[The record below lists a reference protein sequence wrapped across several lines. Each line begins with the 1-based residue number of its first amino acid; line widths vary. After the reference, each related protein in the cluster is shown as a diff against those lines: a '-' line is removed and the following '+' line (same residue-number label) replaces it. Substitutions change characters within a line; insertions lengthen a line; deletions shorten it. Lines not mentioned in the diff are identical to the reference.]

1 MGLLATLTGWRLLRS
16 VLRLVGLVVAVVLVY
31 FVVTG
36 VQVFLTGRRYEPRA
50 AGAIVV
56 MGAAQYNGVPSPD
69 LRSRL
74 DEAELLWQEHYATDI
89 MVTGY
94 KEPGDQFTEAE
105 ASARYLVDRGIPG
118 RDILEAGGDDSWQNL
133 SEAAPV
139 LLAHGDRV
147 VLIATDP
154 FHEDRSLPSP
164 RRWAWRRRPPPR
176 GPRRSRAGPRCR
188 TTPRRRSGWGWA
200 GSSGSTTSPG
210 STRRWDDRQPAM
222 NRNVLFR
229 PTGGADHVQCGQ
241 PDGGPGHA
249 VASTQVSS
257 AMAGASVIPRPAG
270 PVTTQMPWS
279 IQCR

>member
-1 MGLLATLTGWRLLRS
+1 M
-16 VLRLVGLVVAVVLVY
+16 LRLVGLVVAVVLVY

-154 FHEDRSLPSP
+154 FHEDRSLAIASSVGLEASP
-164 RRWAWRRRPPPR
+164 
-176 GPRRSRAGPRCR
+176 
-188 TTPRRRSGWGWA
+188 TPTR
-200 GSSGSTTSPG
+200 TSPITG
-210 STRRWDDRQPAM
+210 WSTVPYYAKETVGVGLGRIIG
-222 NRNVLFR
+222 F
-229 PTGGADHVQCGQ
+229 DHLSWL
-241 PDGGPGHA
+241 H
-249 VASTQVSS
+249 SS
-257 AMAGASVIPRPAG
+257 LG
-270 PVTTQMPWS
+270 
-279 IQCR
+279 